1 MIKILKMYYF
11 LKFLEKIFSELNL
24 KSLTIEN
31 ARKQKSIFDTL
42 IEFTLFCYQF
52 FSHCF
57 FLYVLLAEYKL
68 KEVAIDKAGN
78 KVNTK
83 SIVYGTFTNEQN
95 VEEKYVPVLPGQKT
109 QSIIENSEYSIAN
122 DKRQKS
128 GNDLVATGDKLKT
141 QNDTYIVITKGDI
154 TGSGKADIM
163 SLIQLRKN
171 IVGLKNFTKIQQLAS
186 DINSDGITNSIDLVG
201 ERKLIVGVE

>member
-1 MIKILKMYYF
+1 M
-11 LKFLEKIFSELNL
+11 
-24 KSLTIEN
+24 
-31 ARKQKSIFDTL
+31 
-42 IEFTLFCYQF
+42 
-52 FSHCF
+52 
-57 FLYVLLAEYKL
+57 LAEYKL